1 MLQKVV
7 IRERRVDAGYGFN
20 TVNHVLPLTVTIEAM
35 QRAWQEWTQD
45 REFMRKY
52 KDLMVRK
59 HEDWRDRESRRKL
72 VD

>member
-1 MLQKVV
+1 
-7 IRERRVDAGYGFN
+7 
-20 TVNHVLPLTVTIEAM
+20 VLPLTVTIEAM